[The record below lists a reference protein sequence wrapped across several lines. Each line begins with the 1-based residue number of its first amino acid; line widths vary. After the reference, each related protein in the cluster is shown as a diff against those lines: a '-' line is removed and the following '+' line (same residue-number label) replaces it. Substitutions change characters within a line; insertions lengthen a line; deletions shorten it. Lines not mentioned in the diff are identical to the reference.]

1 MISLSY
7 FTVVNFLSVIAVCR
21 RLQKGGI
28 FFSFHNQKIIIIPA
42 GVRPLVVREILALLP
57 LLFFIAVF
65 DDHEHEC
72 TMMVMM
78 IIIIIHAFFF
88 RGHGEA

>member
-1 MISLSY
+1 M
-7 FTVVNFLSVIAVCR
+7 
-21 RLQKGGI
+21 QKTTKGWNI
-28 FFSFHNQKIIIIPA
+28 FFSSIIKIIIIIPV

-72 TMMVMM
+72 TMMMM
-78 IIIIIHAFFF
+78 MGYGG
-88 RGHGEA
+88 RGVRAS